1 MEELN
6 SSLTQQAQLIA
17 LANRQRLLNREQD
30 ARVIRD
36 AVRDTLKQLETTN

>member
-1 MEELN
+1 MKELN

-30 ARVIRD
+30 ARIIKD
-36 AVRDTLKQLETTN
+36 AVRDTLKQLKTSN

>member
-1 MEELN
+1 MKELN

-30 ARVIRD
+30 ARIIKD
-36 AVRDTLKQLETTN
+36 AVRDALKQLKTSN